1 MGTTTKAIARV
12 AGVSEGL
19 IFSMFDSKTD
29 VFFEA
34 TALQSKLGYQANLDF
49 VMSLNEKHGTGIGNA
64 ILIREWLS
72 PRLSK
77 FRAALLEEIRIT
89 WHNVDLWRRIQN
101 VKQELVSDVRLAGK
115 KASLTPLER
124 AVQTMADAVG
134 AEDELVNNAGI
145 IQEKPFLDTT
155 EADWDR
161 MLGIDLK
168 SVFLTSRAVL
178 PGMVARGSG
187 VIVNLASDLGIL
199 GRENYAPYCA
209 AKAGVIGLTRSLARE
224 FAPHGIRVNAIAPG
238 PVNTAMV
245 SLQHMSAEWMEKEL
259 AIPQHR
265 VAEPEEIAATALFLA
280 SDLSRFYCGQVLGPN
295 GGSAMP

>member
-1 MGTTTKAIARV
+1 VNTISLHGK
-12 AGVSEGL
+12 
-19 IFSMFDSKTD
+19 
-29 VFFEA
+29 
-34 TALQSKLGYQANLDF
+34 TALITGAA
-49 VMSLNEKHGTGIGNA
+49 TGIGRA
-64 ILIREWLS
+64 I
-72 PRLSK
+72 
-77 FRAALLEEIRIT
+77 ALLFA
-89 WHNVDLWRRIQN
+89 Q
-101 VKQELVSDVRLAGK
+101 AG
-115 KASLTPLER
+115 ARVVVNHLR
-124 AVQTMADAVG
+124 QADAAQTVVQAITPMGGDAFAIDADVG
-134 AEDELVNNAGI
+134 RATEVQRLVADAGEVHILVNNAGI

-155 EADWDR
+155 DDDWDR
-161 MLGIDLK
+161 MLTTDLK

-187 VIVNLASDLGIL
+187 VIVNMASDLGIL

-245 SLQHMSAEWMEKEL
+245 SLEHMSPEWIEKEL

-295 GGSAMP
+295 GGSVMP

>member
-1 MGTTTKAIARV
+1 MSPSLSLKGQTALVTGAATGIGRAIALMFAQAGARV
-12 AGVSEGL
+12 AVNHLGQTEAAQAVVQAIQRDGGEAFAIDADVS
-19 IFSMFDSKTD
+19 
-29 VFFEA
+29 
-34 TALQSKLGYQANLDF
+34 Q
-49 VMSLNEKHGTGIGNA
+49 
-64 ILIREWLS
+64 
-72 PRLSK
+72 
-77 FRAALLEEIRIT
+77 
-89 WHNVDLWRRIQN
+89 
-101 VKQELVSDVRLAGK
+101 
-115 KASLTPLER
+115 
-124 AVQTMADAVG
+124 ADAVQRLV
-134 AEDELVNNAGI
+134 AEAGELHILVNNAGI

-161 MLGIDLK
+161 LLGVDLK

-199 GRENYAPYCA
+199 GREQYAPYCA

-224 FAPHGIRVNAIAPG
+224 FAPQGIRVNAIAPG

-245 SLQHMSAEWMEKEL
+245 SLDHMSPEWIEKEL

-295 GGSAMP
+295 GGSVMP

>member
-1 MGTTTKAIARV
+1 MNPMSLQGRRALVTGAATGIGR
-12 AGVSEGL
+12 
-19 IFSMFDSKTD
+19 
-29 VFFEA
+29 A
-34 TALQSKLGYQANLDF
+34 TALMLAQAGAHVVVNHLRQAEAAQA
-49 VMSLNEKHGTGIGNA
+49 VVQA
-64 ILIREWLS
+64 IEAAGGQATAIDADVSVAGDVE
-72 PRLSK
+72 RLV
-77 FRAALLEEIRIT
+77 A
-89 WHNVDLWRRIQN
+89 Q
-101 VKQELVSDVRLAGK
+101 AG
-115 KASLTPLER
+115 E
-124 AVQTMADAVG
+124 VHI
-134 AEDELVNNAGI
+134 LVNNAGI

-178 PGMVARGSG
+178 PAMVARGSG

-224 FAPHGIRVNAIAPG
+224 FAPQGIRVNAIAPG

-245 SLQHMSAEWMEKEL
+245 SLEHMSAEWMEKEL

>member
-1 MGTTTKAIARV
+1 MKNHPTLSLQGK
-12 AGVSEGL
+12 
-19 IFSMFDSKTD
+19 
-29 VFFEA
+29 
-34 TALQSKLGYQANLDF
+34 TALVTGAA
-49 VMSLNEKHGTGIGNA
+49 TGIGRAIA
-64 ILIREWLS
+64 ILFAQAGARVVVNHLGQTE
-72 PRLSK
+72 
-77 FRAALLEEIRIT
+77 AALA
-89 WHNVDLWRRIQN
+89 VVQAIQRDGC
-101 VKQELVSDVRLAGK
+101 EAFAIDADVSRAD
-115 KASLTPLER
+115 
-124 AVQTMADAVG
+124 AVQRLMADAGEVHL
-134 AEDELVNNAGI
+134 LVNNAGI

-161 MLGIDLK
+161 MLGVDLK

-178 PGMVARGSG
+178 PGMVARGNG

-199 GRENYAPYCA
+199 GREQYAPYCA

-245 SLQHMSAEWMEKEL
+245 SLDHMSPEWIEKEL

-265 VAEPEEIAATALFLA
+265 VAETEEIAATALFLA

-295 GGSAMP
+295 GGSVMP